1 MFLGHRCMVKEKPKL
16 LQGVHVRV
24 HSPFYW
30 LYTLWT
36 YMKPCRKVYMHIE
49 INMRIYSTMSGYQGV
64 LWWAYAIGP
73 LGQHHGTQCET
84 TARNTSAWRA
94 IGLICEK
101 SWSSEQVFKPVSW
114 GNVTSVMFQTLSLS
128 IRGHLK
134 WNHSGHPKWGHH
146 YYPKWDF
153 KGHPKW
159 DHHYWHP
166 KRVGKGIQTGTI
178 TSIMGSIGATEVLTT
193 STGI

>member
-1 MFLGHRCMVKEKPKL
+1 MKGDWPYLRKILKL
-16 LQGVHVRV
+16 RTGFQARIVRKCHFCDV
-24 HSPFYW
+24 PDS
-30 LYTLWT
+30 
-36 YMKPCRKVYMHIE
+36 
-49 INMRIYSTMSGYQGV
+49 
-64 LWWAYAIGP
+64 
-73 LGQHHGTQCET
+73 
-84 TARNTSAWRA
+84 
-94 IGLICEK
+94 
-101 SWSSEQVFKPVSW
+101 
-114 GNVTSVMFQTLSLS
+114 LSLS